1 MEISAIYLGERVIDG
16 SHCGETA
23 ILANTTK
30 DTTDRVRAAG
40 MILYIRGLVKVF
52 LVGLDV
58 TRRGGHISRIIEE
71 EGRLNLVSLIEPI
84 VERLPEDRRKIMEAI
99 IAEYEPGDTQRLLL
113 ALVAAASK
121 RERQLMRVLLRDME
135 VKEEKDRVANENQ

>member
-1 MEISAIYLGERVIDG
+1 MEISAICLGERVFNG

-30 DTTDRVRAAG
+30 GTTDRVRAVG
-40 MILYIRGLVKVF
+40 ILIYIRGLVKVF

-58 TRRGGHISRIIEE
+58 ISRGGHISRIIEE